1 MKTAGAEDGEG
12 KSQEDGT
19 QAQSSE
25 GVDIRWH
32 TNRGRQGKAVLTRKA
47 LEFLRDEDYSGVIN
61 FLGLEDLESDVNNV
75 EDEPEFF
82 VIEIC
87 LDSGAGDHVL
97 SKVDIPGF
105 NIEESEGS
113 RRGRHFVA
121 AGGKRLKN
129 EGQALL
135 HLLGNGGVGLRSVFQ
150 VAEVTRPLWSVG
162 KICDQGFEARFTK
175 TKAIILD
182 EQGREVLSFE
192 RRNGLYLAMIQLRN
206 PKYKP
211 KSTPGFPGPSR

>member
-1 MKTAGAEDGEG
+1 MTF
-12 KSQEDGT
+12 SNT
-19 QAQSSE
+19 
-25 GVDIRWH
+25 
-32 TNRGRQGKAVLTRKA
+32 
-47 LEFLRDEDYSGVIN
+47 
-61 FLGLEDLESDVNNV
+61 
-75 EDEPEFF
+75 
-82 VIEIC
+82 
-87 LDSGAGDHVL
+87 
-97 SKVDIPGF
+97 
-105 NIEESEGS
+105 ESEGS

-175 TKAIILD
+175 TKATILD

-192 RRNGLYLAMIQLRN
+192 RRNGLYVARVKLRN
-206 PKYKP
+206 PRFAAQP
-211 KSTPGFPGPSR
+211 EGFGRPGQ